1 MEKKV
6 KWFAKG
12 YCYGNYWGGGKGAY
26 KTIMF
31 TGDSEESLKEKITK
45 AIDDGSIDSGM
56 GYESLI
62 GAIME
67 IKRHTTIDIDGEEY
81 TNTHTDI
88 QMFGD
93 LSEDV
98 QEFLTR
104 TIESQFE

>member
-26 KTIMF
+26 KTTMF
-31 TGDSEESLKEKITK
+31 TADSEEALREKISK

-56 GYESLI
+56 GYESMI

-67 IKRHTTIDIDGEEY
+67 IRRYTTIEIDGDEY
-81 TNTHTDI
+81 HNNHTDI

-93 LSEDV
+93 LSESD
-98 QEFLTR
+98 QDFLMEV
-104 TIESQFE
+104 IESE